1 MILGKR
7 GRADIDASTHAL
19 RSLRK
24 LAEMA
29 QFSLRCALTLIGLFV
44 VFAWQS
50 AHAQERKKRI
60 VRIEIA
66 ASPAASASL
75 EAVLR
80 DVLSGLDVSP
90 EMTVVP
96 RIDAT
101 NAVLGPPGDPTV
113 LLGRAFLD
121 LSDPGRATV
130 YLVDAKWE
138 RILIRHV
145 PGTANSEILHETVGR
160 IVSTGVEALL
170 AGSFGELSRPVE
182 RAPPPLTPR
191 PPNPTPIPIEAKA
204 LESPRE
210 PALRSR
216 LGAMYEGELYSSA
229 KPFAHGPGLAG
240 AVEFGGRALRPAL
253 FITAQYRLPILDS
266 DPPVGLRLDTTA
278 VRVLAG
284 FALDLR
290 AALAL
295 EVGIGLGLDVM
306 HLAPR
311 LATADGSS
319 YATPE
324 RWFATGLGRAMIG
337 ARWSATRALSLQA
350 ALIVDIDVSGSRLTV
365 DESTGRIPVIAPYP
379 LRPGLALGV
388 SLP

>member
-7 GRADIDASTHAL
+7 GRADIDGSTRAL
-19 RSLRK
+19 KSPRT
-24 LAEMA
+24 LAAMT
-29 QFSLRCALTLIGLFV
+29 QLPLRCALTLIGLFV
-44 VFAWQS
+44 IFAWQS

-66 ASPAASASL
+66 ASPDASASL
-75 EAVLR
+75 QAVLR

-90 EMTVVP
+90 EMALVP
-96 RIDAT
+96 RIDTT

-121 LSDPGRATV
+121 LSDPARATV

-170 AGSFGELSRPVE
+170 AGSFGEFSRPIE
-182 RAPPPLTPR
+182 RAPT
-191 PPNPTPIPIEAKA
+191 PPNPRPISAMPALATA
-204 LESPRE
+204 LESPR
-210 PALRSR
+210 PAALRSR
-216 LGAMYEGELYSSA
+216 LGVMYEGELYSSA

-240 AVEFGGRALRPAL
+240 SVEFGGRALRPAL

-278 VRVLAG
+278 VRALAG

-295 EVGIGLGLDVM
+295 EVGIGFGLDVM

-311 LATADGSS
+311 LATADGSAYS
-319 YATPE
+319 TPE
-324 RWFATGLGRAMIG
+324 RWFAMGLGRAMIG
-337 ARWSATRALSLQA
+337 ARWNATRAFSIQA
-350 ALIVDIDVSGSRLTV
+350 ALIVDIDVSRSRFTV
-365 DESTGRIPVIAPYP
+365 DEGSGRIPVIDPYP
-379 LRPGLALGV
+379 LRPGLALGA

>member
-1 MILGKR
+1 M
-7 GRADIDASTHAL
+7 
-19 RSLRK
+19 
-24 LAEMA
+24 
-29 QFSLRCALTLIGLFV
+29 
-44 VFAWQS
+44 FAWQS
-50 AHAQERKKRI
+50 ADAQERKKRI

-66 ASPAASASL
+66 ASPDASVSL

-90 EMTVVP
+90 EMTLVP

-170 AGSFGELSRPVE
+170 AGSFGEFSRPIE
-182 RAPPPLTPR
+182 RAQTPPDPK
-191 PPNPTPIPIEAKA
+191 PPNPKLPNPNLTAAIPASSKA

-210 PALRSR
+210 ATLRSR

-253 FITAQYRLPILDS
+253 FVTAQYRLPILDS
-266 DPPVGLRLDTTA
+266 EPPVGLRLDTTA
-278 VRVLAG
+278 LAG

-290 AALAL
+290 AAFAL

-311 LATADGSS
+311 LATADGSAYS
-319 YATPE
+319 TPE

-337 ARWSATRALSLQA
+337 ARWSATRAFSIQA
-350 ALIVDIDVSGSRLTV
+350 ALVVDIDVSGSRFTV
-365 DESTGRIPVIAPYP
+365 DEGSGRIPVISPYP